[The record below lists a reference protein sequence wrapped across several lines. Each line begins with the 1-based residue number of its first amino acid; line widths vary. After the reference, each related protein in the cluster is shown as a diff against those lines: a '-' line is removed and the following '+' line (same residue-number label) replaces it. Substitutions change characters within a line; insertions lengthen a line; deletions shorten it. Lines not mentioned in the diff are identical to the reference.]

1 MEDPYNLRGP
11 GPPAGGDRNR
21 GPSIVGIAWM
31 ETGMSIVAA
40 AARFWGRYIIRQ
52 TSWDDWLMLV
62 TLVRRTLGKQPT
74 KKEC

>member
-1 MEDPYNLRGP
+1 
-11 GPPAGGDRNR
+11 
-21 GPSIVGIAWM
+21 M
-31 ETGMSIVAA
+31 ETGMSIVAV